1 MFLQH
6 LIKYLFFS
14 FVVKPYIYLV
24 LGVNVSGA
32 ENLPKVDEGPSIII
46 ANHNSHIDTLL
57 LMSLF
62 TSSQLLKIHP
72 VAAADYFCNT
82 KWKSIF
88 FKTFIGLIPI
98 KRKFG
103 KVTKEELFA
112 EINDA
117 LKAGETVIIYPE
129 GTRGQDSK
137 LQHFKSGVVHLAS
150 MNPTVPI
157 VPFYIN
163 GPDRIL
169 PKGSWV
175 WVPFIADVYIAP
187 AVHYKKVPSRVLA
200 EELEHIVQQLK
211 DEHKRKEDL

>member
-1 MFLQH
+1 MFFKR
-6 LIKYLFFS
+6 LIKYLFFC
-14 FVVKPYIYLV
+14 FIVKPYIYLV

-46 ANHNSHIDTLL
+46 ANHNSHVDTLL
-57 LMSLF
+57 LLSLF
-62 TSSQLLKIHP
+62 SATQLLKIHP
-72 VAAADYFCNT
+72 VAAADYFFDT

-88 FKTFIGLIPI
+88 FRLFIGLIPI
-98 KRKFG
+98 QRKIG
-103 KVTKEELFA
+103 RVTKEELFA
-112 EINDA
+112 EVNAA

-129 GTRGQDSK
+129 GTRGHDNT
-137 LQHFKSGVVHLAS
+137 LQHFKSGVVYLAE

-157 VPFYIN
+157 VPCYIN

-187 AVHYKKVPSRVLA
+187 AVHYKKVPARVLA
-200 EELEHIVQQLK
+200 SELQDIVRQLKEEHRRKEEL
-211 DEHKRKEDL
+211 

>member
-1 MFLQH
+1 MFWQH
-6 LIKYLFFS
+6 IIKYLFFA
-14 FVVKPYIYLV
+14 FIVKPYIYLV

-46 ANHNSHIDTLL
+46 ANHNSHVDTLL
-57 LMSLF
+57 LLSLF
-62 TSSQLLKIHP
+62 SATQLVKIHP

-82 KWKSIF
+82 KWKSLF

-103 KVTKEELFA
+103 RVTKEELFS
-112 EINDA
+112 EVNEA

-129 GTRGQDSK
+129 GTRGQDNT
-137 LQHFKSGVVHLAS
+137 LQHFKSGVVHLAE
-150 MNPTVPI
+150 MNPNVPI
-157 VPFYIN
+157 VPCYIN

-187 AVHYKKVPSRVLA
+187 AVHYRKVPARVLA
-200 EELEHIVQQLK
+200 DELHGIVQQLK
-211 DEHKRKEDL
+211 EEHRRKEEL